1 MKAVRKRF
9 GPGCVLTG
17 SGRRACDGV
26 EVELDLQ
33 EVDGQLVAVEARLLE
48 VHDINAAER
57 RAEREVAW
65 FLKRC
70 TTMMATE
77 GLTLFD
83 KENVFYIPPDKVVIK
98 KVRYQQFC
106 TPPMQWGPF
115 STGR

>member
-1 MKAVRKRF
+1 MKTVRKRF

-17 SGRRACDGV
+17 CGRRACDGV
-26 EVELDLQ
+26 EVELDLR
-33 EVDGQLVAVEARLLE
+33 EFDGQVMAMEVRLLE
-48 VHDINAAER
+48 VHDIKPAEQR
-57 RAEREVAW
+57 CEREVAF

-70 TTMMATE
+70 TSLMAAE

-83 KENVFYIPPDKVVIK
+83 QENVFYVPPQRVVIE

-106 TPPMQWGPF
+106 TPPQMWGPF